1 MPIPGIF
8 NHYFFCLKQTD
19 RIYPCR
25 FVAIFLMEKSIFL
38 ICILFFAGNLYGQT
52 IHGKVFDAVTKEPVP
67 AATISDTTGIVVT
80 SGLDGSF
87 KINTSAKTF
96 KITSIGY
103 QTRLAE
109 VNGTMIAIALQPA
122 TSQLN
127 QVVVSANRTAEKR
140 SEAPIAIATVSSQ
153 TIQDT
158 KAQRLDQL
166 VNKVSGVNM
175 VNLGNEQHE
184 MSIRQPMNTNNLF
197 LYLEDGLPLRTSA
210 VFNHN
215 ALLEMN
221 MSAAKNIEIIK
232 GPSSALYGAEAI
244 GGVINLITQAPPAY
258 SSGYISG
265 QTSNQGYKRVDGQVG
280 TTSGKLGFIVSGYYA
295 NQTNGPI
302 QYSDFHKTAVT
313 ARLDYHI
320 DSATLWTN
328 SVSYINYFSDM
339 YGSLDRTHFASKNYS
354 AQSFFTYRK
363 VTALR
368 AHSTLT
374 HKWSANGT
382 TSVTFLYRD
391 NSVAQNPSYSIA
403 TYRTGG
409 KATNPVSPDTASGN
423 INTNAFKSYGLFL
436 QHVQRFK
443 FLNSKLIVGTSAE
456 LDPQSF
462 FQDFIWIKKQTQNG
476 VTNYVSYTKLNPD
489 SVMANYHT
497 VISNFGSY
505 ADYDFTIA
513 PGLRISTA
521 LRYDAFQYAFVNALP
536 GSKVTGGPSTITN
549 YGKVAPKIGFTY
561 NYHGIGFYGTYS
573 EGYVPP
579 QITDVFGKTTNNAYL
594 LPQTFK
600 NYELGG
606 WLSLVQNKLYID
618 YSFYLMNGTNEIIN
632 VRLPDNTTA
641 PQNAGATRHKGIE
654 YGIIYRPVEDLYLR
668 MSGTNALH
676 KFVNYV
682 ASGVNYDGYEMPNAP
697 HFSGNAEVVYKPHY
711 IKGFR
716 IGAEEQIIGRYYE
729 DNKQLRTYDGF
740 KVTNIRAGYEFGP
753 AEIWVNAL
761 NVFNTYYA
769 TLATATVTGEK
780 ASYSY
785 NLGDPRAFTLGLAY
799 HFGKH

>member
-1 MPIPGIF
+1 MKKIF
-8 NHYFFCLKQTD
+8 TTLYIIFITYSLFAQENHTTRGK
-19 RIYPCR
+19 IY
-25 FVAIFLMEKSIFL
+25 
-38 ICILFFAGNLYGQT
+38 
-52 IHGKVFDAVTKEPVP
+52 DALTKE
-67 AATISDTTGIVVT
+67 AIS
-80 SGLDGSF
+80 
-87 KINTSAKTF
+87 SAIIIDNEGHTVRSDAGGNF
-96 KITSIGY
+96 HIHMSASTLEIRSIGY
-103 QTRLAE
+103 QTQIVKITEALL
-109 VNGTMIAIALQPA
+109 AIALQP
-122 TSQLN
+122 SSNQLN

-140 SEAPIAIATVSSQ
+140 SEAPIAIATVSRQ
-153 TIQDT
+153 VIQDT

-221 MSAAKNIEIIK
+221 MTAAKNIEIIK

-244 GGVINLITQAPPAY
+244 GGVINLITQGPPEY
-258 SSGYISG
+258 TSGYLSG
-265 QTSNQGYKRVDGQVG
+265 QTSNQGYKRVDGQIG
-280 TTSGKLGFIVSGYYA
+280 TTAGKLGLIVSGYYTD
-295 NQTNGPI
+295 QTNGPI

-313 ARLDYHI
+313 GRLDYHI
-320 DSATLWTN
+320 DSTTTWTN
-328 SVSYINYFSDM
+328 SLTYINYSSDM
-339 YGSLDRTHFASKNYS
+339 YGSLDSVHFASKNYS

-368 AHSTLT
+368 ARSTITHS
-374 HKWSANGT
+374 WNENGT
-382 TSVTFLYRD
+382 TSASFLYRD

-403 TYRTGG
+403 TYRIGG
-409 KATNPVSPDTASGN
+409 IASNPVSPDTASGN

-456 LDPQSF
+456 VDPQSF
-462 FQDFIWIKKQTQNG
+462 FQDFIWVKKQTQNG
-476 VTNYVSYTKLNPD
+476 VTNYITYTKLNPD
-489 SVMANYHT
+489 SVMADYHT

-505 ADYDFTIA
+505 ANYDFTIA
-513 PGLRISTA
+513 PGLRISAA
-521 LRYDAFQYAFVNALP
+521 LRYDAFQYAFVNSLP
-536 GSKVTGGPSTITN
+536 GSKVTGGPSTIIN
-549 YGKVAPKIGFTY
+549 YGKVTPKVGFTY
-561 NYHGIGFYGTYS
+561 NYHSIGFYGTYS

-579 QITDVFGKTTNNAYL
+579 QITNVFGKSTNNAYL

-606 WLSLVQNKLYID
+606 WLSLAQNKLYID
-618 YSFYLMNGTNEIIN
+618 YSFYLMNGSNEIIN

-641 PQNAGATRHKGIE
+641 PQNAGTTRHKGIE
-654 YGIIYRPVEDLYLR
+654 YGISYRPVDDLSLR
-668 MSGTNALH
+668 LSGTNALH

-682 ASGVNYDGYEMPNAP
+682 ASGVSYNGYEMPGAP
-697 HFSGNAEVVYKPHY
+697 RFIGNAEVVYKPHY
-711 IKGFR
+711 IQGFR
-716 IGAEEQIIGRYYE
+716 IGAEEQIVGKYYQ
-729 DNKQLRTYDGF
+729 DNQQLRSYNGF
-740 KVTNIRAGYEFGP
+740 KVTNIRAGYQYSR

-769 TLATATVTGEK
+769 TLATATVTGGK

-785 NLGDPRAFTLGLAY
+785 NLGDPRSFTLGLAY

>member
-1 MPIPGIF
+1 MKKIFTTLYLFVLSYTLLAQDNATIKGKIYDALTKEAIPSATITDNSGHSVNANAGGIF
-8 NHYFFCLKQTD
+8 QIQSSATTL
-19 RIYPCR
+19 
-25 FVAIFLMEKSIFL
+25 
-38 ICILFFAGNLYGQT
+38 T
-52 IHGKVFDAVTKEPVP
+52 IR
-67 AATISDTTGIVVT
+67 SM
-80 SGLDGSF
+80 
-87 KINTSAKTF
+87 
-96 KITSIGY
+96 GY
-103 QTRLAE
+103 QTLA
-109 VNGTMIAIALQPA
+109 VKVSSNVLSIGLRP
-122 TSQLN
+122 SSNQLN

-140 SEAPIAIATVSSQ
+140 SEAPIAIATVSTQ
-153 TIQDT
+153 VIQET

-166 VNKVSGVNM
+166 INKVSGVNM

-221 MSAAKNIEIIK
+221 MTAAKSIEIIK

-258 SSGYISG
+258 TSGYISG
-265 QTSNQGYKRVDGQVG
+265 QTSNQGYKRVDGQIG
-280 TTSGKLGFIVSGYYA
+280 TTVGKLGFIVSGYCA

-302 QYSDFHKTAVT
+302 EYSDFHKTAVT
-313 ARLDYHI
+313 GRIDYHI
-320 DSATLWTN
+320 DDATTWTN

-339 YGSLDRTHFASKNYS
+339 YGSLDSAHFAGKNYS
-354 AQSFFTYRK
+354 AQSFFTFRK

-368 AHSTLT
+368 ARSTIT
-374 HKWSANGT
+374 HKWSENG
-382 TSVTFLYRD
+382 SSSASFLYRD

-409 KATNPVSPDTASGN
+409 IATNPISPDTAGGN

-443 FLNSKLIVGTSAE
+443 FLDSKLIIGTSAE
-456 LDPQSF
+456 IDPQSF
-462 FQDFIWIKKQTQNG
+462 FQDFIWVKKQTENG

-489 SVMANYHT
+489 SVMANYRT

-505 ADYDFTIA
+505 VNYDFTIA
-513 PGLRISTA
+513 KGLRISA
-521 LRYDAFQYAFVNALP
+521 AVRYDAFQYAFVNSLP
-536 GSKVTGGPSTITN
+536 GSKVTGGPSTIIN
-549 YGKVAPKIGFTY
+549 YGKVAPKVGFTY
-561 NYHGIGFYGTYS
+561 NYHNIGFYGTYS

-579 QITDVFGKTTNNAYL
+579 QITNVFGKTTNNAYL

-600 NYELGG
+600 NYEVGG
-606 WLSLVQNKLYID
+606 WLSLAQNKLYID
-618 YSFYLMNGTNEIIN
+618 YSFYLMNGSNEIIN
-632 VRLPDNTTA
+632 VRLADNTTA

-654 YGIIYRPVEDLYLR
+654 YGISYRPVDDLSLR
-668 MSGTNALH
+668 LSGTNALH

-682 ASGVNYDGYEMPNAP
+682 ANGVSYNGYEMPSAP
-697 HFSGNAEVVYKPHY
+697 HFIGNAEVVYKPHY

-716 IGAEEQIIGRYYE
+716 IGAEEQIVGKYFQDNQELRSYE
-729 DNKQLRTYDGF
+729 GF
-740 KVTNIRAGYEFGP
+740 KVTNIRAGYQYSR
-753 AEIWVNAL
+753 AEIWLNVL

-769 TLATATVTGEK
+769 TLASATVTGGK

-785 NLGDPRAFTLGLAY
+785 NLGDPRAFTLGLSY
-799 HFGKH
+799 HFGKQ